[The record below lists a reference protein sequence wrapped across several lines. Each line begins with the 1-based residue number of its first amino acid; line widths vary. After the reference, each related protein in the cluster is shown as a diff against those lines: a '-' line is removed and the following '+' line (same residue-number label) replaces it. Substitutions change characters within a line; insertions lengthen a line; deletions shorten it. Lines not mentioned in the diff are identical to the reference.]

1 MLAVT
6 VAILSSVALIL
17 SAVYAIVN
25 SIPGEDPSPPGT
37 DWTYNSKSGS
47 LCSKTPNG
55 DVHYEKMGEG
65 RPCDE
70 VKDEVGTNLTCNES
84 DTTILP

>member
-1 MLAVT
+1 M
-6 VAILSSVALIL
+6 
-17 SAVYAIVN
+17 YAIVN

-47 LCSKTPNG
+47 LWSKTPHG

-70 VKDEVGTNLTCNES
+70 VKDEVGTNLTCSANES

>member
-1 MLAVT
+1 LFAAT

-25 SIPGEDPSPPGT
+25 SIPGEDSSPPGT

-47 LCSKTPNG
+47 LCPKTPNG

-70 VKDEVGTNLTCNES
+70 VKNEVGTNLTCNES

>member
-1 MLAVT
+1 LFSAT

-17 SAVYAIVN
+17 SAVYAMVN
-25 SIPGEDPSPPGT
+25 SLPDEDPSPPGA

-47 LCSKTPNG
+47 LYFKTPNG